1 MEIVSYVGFNE
12 SAGSRILEDILYRIH
27 SIADIFKNRDS
38 HSGTAYDFS
47 GINPVMTGRS
57 AVRSEPLRL
66 SLSKPDFSDFAFDIK
81 GLFCALGRAPDFIIA
96 KGRTILLASVA
107 VLAIGGFVAAFSSGF
122 SYIQTVPGNVVLQE
136 SYTSEME
143 LLEKAMTSFA
153 LEESQEYD
161 SDGNL
166 VGEKQ
171 LSAAELEKL
180 FRQPVSFQSYTVKSG
195 DTISGIAKKFGLKN
209 ISTLISIN
217 DIDNV
222 RALAAGQKLKVPSID
237 GLFYTVQRGN
247 SLAGLSTKFNVSME
261 ELLDV
266 NELES
271 SELAVGQRLF
281 IPGAKMDSAKLQQ
294 AMGEMFRCP
303 ITAKFRISS
312 RFGPRLDPFTGAR
325 SYHTGVDYACPM
337 GTPITAAASGTI
349 AFTGVSP
356 VFGNY
361 VIIRHSNGY
370 QSLYGHMSQI
380 IAKKGQYVSQGTR
393 IGLVGSTGYSTGP
406 HLHFTVYKNGKLVDP
421 MSLVK

>member
-12 SAGSRILEDILYRIH
+12 SAGNRIFEKILDYAH
-27 SIADIFKNRDS
+27 SATEKIRAVFFENGS
-38 HSGTAYDFS
+38 AYDFS
-47 GINPVMTGRS
+47 GINPVRKEKAVVHEKPGCRSVGKKINITDFLCFFGKAADFTCLKWKEILIFTGVFLS
-57 AVRSEPLRL
+57 AVFLAV
-66 SLSKPDFSDFAFDIK
+66 SLFMAH
-81 GLFCALGRAPDFIIA
+81 
-96 KGRTILLASVA
+96 
-107 VLAIGGFVAAFSSGF
+107 
-122 SYIQTVPGNVVLQE
+122 SYFLCLPGKIVLQG
-136 SYTSEME
+136 SYSAEME
-143 LLEKAMTSFA
+143 LLNKAMNSFA

-161 SDGNL
+161 SEGNL
-166 VGEKQ
+166 LGEKQ
-171 LSAAELEKL
+171 LPASELEKL
-180 FRQPVSFQSYTVKSG
+180 FRQPVTFSFYTVKSG

-209 ISTLISIN
+209 ISTLVSIN

-222 RALAAGQKLKVPSID
+222 RTIAAGQKLKVPSLD

-261 ELLDV
+261 DLLDV

-271 SELAVGQRLF
+271 AELTAGQRLF
-281 IPGAKMDSAKLQQ
+281 IPGAKMDSSKLLQ

-303 ITAKFRISS
+303 ISAKFRISS
-312 RFGPRLDPFTGAR
+312 RFGPRLDPFTGTK
-325 SYHTGVDYACPM
+325 SYHTGVDMACPT
-337 GTPITAAASGTI
+337 GTPITATASGTV

-380 IAKKGQYVSQGTR
+380 VAKKGQHVSQGTR

-421 MSLVK
+421 MTLIK